1 MVKDSAVKLNE
12 MNPKLTVIEH
22 HRAGRFLIYK
32 RHVIW
37 DMNRDARICRRFYK
51 TDNQKMDID
60 KSV

>member
-22 HRAGRFLIYK
+22 LMTGLFLTFK

-37 DMNRDARICRRFYK
+37 VMRMGAR
-51 TDNQKMDID
+51 
-60 KSV
+60 V